1 MYIFKNKVM
10 IVRSSAHILLLK
22 LEENEYTGN
31 MDWKEYT
38 SLNLKGQLYYVKG
51 NKRFQ
56 IVTDEKIYF
65 YLVDPESFEPV
76 LENTI
81 YNFMECT
88 QMMFGT

>member
-1 MYIFKNKVM
+1 
-10 IVRSSAHILLLK
+10 
-22 LEENEYTGN
+22 

-56 IVTDEKIYF
+56 IVTDDKIYF
-65 YLVDPESFEPV
+65 YLVDPDTFEPV

-88 QMMFGT
+88 QMMFGTQVRFCITFKQEQKSLDIY